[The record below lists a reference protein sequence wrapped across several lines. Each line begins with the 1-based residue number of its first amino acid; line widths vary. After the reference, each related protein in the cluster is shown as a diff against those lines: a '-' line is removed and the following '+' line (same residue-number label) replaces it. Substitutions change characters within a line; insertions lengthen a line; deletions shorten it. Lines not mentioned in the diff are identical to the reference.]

1 MKATEQYFPVV
12 LLITLYKVILTFQY
26 VPEILKCDYSV
37 EFVDLMTTGV
47 DDIPFSQAFLLC
59 LIQDVG
65 EELLG
70 LVAVG
75 IPKQ

>member
-1 MKATEQYFPVV
+1 
-12 LLITLYKVILTFQY
+12 
-26 VPEILKCDYSV
+26 
-37 EFVDLMTTGV
+37 MTTGV